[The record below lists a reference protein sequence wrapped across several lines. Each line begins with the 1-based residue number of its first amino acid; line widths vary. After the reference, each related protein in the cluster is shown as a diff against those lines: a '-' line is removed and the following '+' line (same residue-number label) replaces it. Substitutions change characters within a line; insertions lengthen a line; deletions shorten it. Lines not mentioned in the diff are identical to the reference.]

1 MKMNKNIIDVSNL
14 TKYFKKEI
22 ALNNISFKLKKNK
35 TLGILG
41 PNGSG
46 KSTTIGILLGLIKAS
61 SGKVI
66 IDNIDINSKYRI
78 KILERINFASPYTE
92 LPKRLSVKQNLKVF
106 ARLYNV
112 YNIKKRLEE
121 IYEYFNLEKL
131 LEKKTGELSSGQK
144 TRVSLAKALIN
155 KPKLLLLDEPT
166 ASLDPITSKYLREF
180 ITEYKKQNDLSVVLS
195 SHNMEEAEK
204 LCDQILFLQ
213 SGKILFH
220 GTIKDIKQIYRK
232 KSLEE
237 IYFNFFKN

>member
-14 TKYFKKEI
+14 TKYFKREM

-66 IDNIDINSKYRI
+66 INNIDINSKHRI

-112 YNIKKRLEE
+112 NNIKKRLEE

-131 LEKKTGELSSGQK
+131 LEKKTGELSTGQK

-220 GTIKDIKQIYRK
+220 GTIKDIKQLYRK

-237 IYFNFFKN
+237 IYFNFFKS